1 MSYILDALK
10 KLEKKRIKNAV
21 PGLLSAQ
28 EGVGAKPAGRQLWK
42 YLIFLALLLNA
53 AVLLWRFIPEDELQK
68 PSAPIAPSTKSR
80 ESVSPPEAVKPLVNE
95 DMHVTASVADRKK
108 TSIQSGAGDA
118 AVSNVVAV
126 NDVSGRIY
134 DIKELPAS
142 IRQGLPGISVSGLFY
157 SDTPGSRVVVVNGK
171 LAHEGAEV
179 AQGLILEKIAPDGVI
194 FHYGDY
200 LFRITV
206 FRGH

>member
-53 AVLLWRFIPEDELQK
+53 AVLMWRFIPGEYEQK
-68 PSAPIAPSTKSR
+68 PLATIAPPTKSG
-80 ESVSPPEAVKPLVNE
+80 ESVSFPDAVKPLVNG
-95 DMHVTASVADRKK
+95 DAHVTTSVADRKK
-108 TSIQSGAGDA
+108 TSIQSGADKAVVSSEDA
-118 AVSNVVAV
+118 IKETA
-126 NDVSGRIY
+126 GRIY
-134 DIKELPAS
+134 DMKELPAS

-157 SDTPGSRVVVVNGK
+157 SDTPGSRVVVINGK

-179 AQGLILEKIAPDGVI
+179 AQGLILERIAPDGVI

-206 FRGH
+206 FRGQ